1 LHDGGLKGNRERDE
15 IAKRESQNT
24 NLYSREIFPWKIII
38 SISGEDKAVML
49 CSPSSGVRLKISIFS
64 TVCFGFNIY

>member
-1 LHDGGLKGNRERDE
+1 
-15 IAKRESQNT
+15 
-24 NLYSREIFPWKIII
+24 
-38 SISGEDKAVML
+38 ML